1 MSGVRPRVMSSFHPT
16 LSLAD
21 LEAWPATQI
30 GVGLFGHPVAHSLSP
45 VIHTAALAALARDDA
60 QFAAWRYAKF
70 DIAPEDL
77 ARALQVAHAK
87 GFRGLNFTTPHKE
100 AVLDHAESADAFT
113 RAASAANTFVRTES
127 GWRASNTDGGG
138 LSDALRADLGVELRG
153 RDVIL
158 LGAGGAARAAA
169 VQCLRDQVASLWI
182 GNRGRERLDALLAH
196 LAPFAAGAA
205 VRGFVFEQP
214 DVALP
219 AGAVVIN
226 ATAAGLRDATTAPVD
241 LRRWPRP
248 AVVYEMIYTPPVTA
262 LLRQAAELEIA
273 HANGLGM
280 LVFQGARALA
290 LWTGR
295 PVSADAMRAELTAA
309 NSEVRT

>member
-1 MSGVRPRVMSSFHPT
+1 MSSFHPT

-21 LEAWPATQI
+21 LEAWPATQV

-45 VIHTAALAALARDDA
+45 VIHTAALAALACEDA

-77 ARALQVAHAK
+77 GHALLVAHAK

-100 AVLDHAESADAFT
+100 IVLDHAESADAFT
-113 RAASAANTFVRTES
+113 RAASAANTLVRTET

-196 LAPFAAGAA
+196 LAPLASGAGLH
-205 VRGFVFEQP
+205 GFVFAQP
-214 DVALP
+214 DSTLP
-219 AGAVVIN
+219 ANAIVIN
-226 ATAAGLRDATTAPVD
+226 ATAAGLRDASQSPVD
-241 LRRWPRP
+241 LHRLPRP
-248 AVVYEMIYTPPVTA
+248 AVVYEMIYNPPVTA
-262 LLRQAAELEIA
+262 LLRQAAELGIV

-280 LVFQGARALA
+280 LVFQGARSLAMWTGKDGPADVMRQAALA
-290 LWTGR
+290 
-295 PVSADAMRAELTAA
+295 TAGGGQ
-309 NSEVRT
+309 NP

>member
-1 MSGVRPRVMSSFHPT
+1 VSGGAPGMSSRYPT

-21 LEAWPATQI
+21 LEAWPSAEI

-45 VIHTAALAALARDDA
+45 VIHNAALAALAHADA

-70 DIAPEDL
+70 DIAPADL
-77 ARALQVAHAK
+77 GRALALAQAK

-100 AVLDHAESADAFT
+100 AVLAHVESADAFT
-113 RAASAANTFVRTES
+113 RAASAANTLVRTAA

-138 LSDALRADLGVELRG
+138 LSDALRLDLGVELRG

-169 VQCLRDQVASLWI
+169 VQCLRDGVAALWI

-196 LAPFAAGAA
+196 LAPLAAGAD
-205 VRGFVFEQP
+205 VRGFTFDRLDAE
-214 DVALP
+214 LP
-219 AGAVVIN
+219 SGAVVIN
-226 ATAAGLRDATTAPVD
+226 ATAAGLRDAVTAPVD
-241 LRRWPRP
+241 LRQLPRP
-248 AVVYEMIYTPPVTA
+248 AVVYEMIYNPPMTA
-262 LLRQAAELEIA
+262 LLRQAAALGLA

-280 LVFQGARALA
+280 LVFQGARSLA

-295 PVSADAMRAELTAA
+295 EVSADVMKRALTAEQQGVPA
-309 NSEVRT
+309 

>member
-1 MSGVRPRVMSSFHPT
+1 MSSSHPT

-21 LEAWPATQI
+21 LEAWPAAQI

-45 VIHTAALAALARDDA
+45 AIHNAALAALAREDA
-60 QFAAWRYAKF
+60 SFAAWRYAKF

-77 ARALQVAHAK
+77 GRALRVAHAK
-87 GFRGLNFTTPHKE
+87 GFRGLNFTIPHKE

-113 RAASAANTFVRTES
+113 RAASAANTLVRTAT
-127 GWRASNTDGGG
+127 GWRAANTDGGG

-169 VQCLRDQVASLWI
+169 VQCLDEKVASLWI

-196 LAPFAAGAA
+196 LAPLATAAA
-205 VRGFVFEQP
+205 VRGFVFDRP
-214 DVALP
+214 DAALP
-219 AGAVVIN
+219 PNAVVIN
-226 ATAAGLRDATTAPVD
+226 ATAAGLHEATQAPVD
-241 LRRWPRP
+241 LRRLPRP
-248 AVVYEMIYTPPVTA
+248 AVVYEMIYNPPVTA
-262 LLRQAAELEIA
+262 LLRQAAELGIA

-280 LVFQGARALA
+280 LVFQGARSLA
-290 LWTGR
+290 MWTER
-295 PVSADAMRAELTAA
+295 PVFAALMREAA
-309 NSEVRT
+309 AAALQEGARR

>member
-1 MSGVRPRVMSSFHPT
+1 MPSHPPT

-21 LEAWPATQI
+21 LDAWPATET
-30 GVGLFGHPVAHSLSP
+30 GVGLFGHPVAHSFSP
-45 VIHTAALAALARDDA
+45 VIHNAALRALARA
-60 QFAAWRYAKF
+60 EPQFAAWRYAKF
-70 DIAPEDL
+70 DIAPPDL
-77 ARALQVAHAK
+77 ARALRLAHAR

-100 AVLDHAESADAFT
+100 AVLDHAESADAFA
-113 RAASAANTFVRTES
+113 RAASAANTLVRTAT

-169 VQCLRDQVASLWI
+169 VQCLRDQAATLWI

-196 LAPFAAGAA
+196 LAPLAGGTA
-205 VRGFVFEQP
+205 VRGFVFEGL
-214 DVALP
+214 DAALP
-219 AGAVVIN
+219 AGAIVIN
-226 ATAAGLRDATTAPVD
+226 ATAAGLRDATAAPVD
-241 LRRWPRP
+241 LRRLPRP
-248 AVVYEMIYTPPVTA
+248 AVVYEMIYNPPVTA
-262 LLRQAAELEIA
+262 LLRQAAELGLP

-280 LVFQGARALA
+280 LVFQGARSLA

-295 PVSADAMRAELTAA
+295 DVPVEAMKQALAAEVGGT
-309 NSEVRT
+309 SR